1 MNKTFLVTYEAN
13 YWDVNKAPQIRQEE
27 IEIGVNE
34 DMTDGQIVLALQDRL
49 KGGYISCAI
58 VLNFWEK

>member
-27 IEIGVNE
+27 IELAVADN
-34 DMTDGQIVLALQDRL
+34 MTDGQIVMALQDRL

-58 VLNFWEK
+58 VLNFWEM